1 MSAVFLLFFSVL
13 IRMVWPRIKPDTP
26 WICPVLAL
34 VLPFCAG
41 GFHIATAAALSL
53 ILTLALRE
61 EMRNSNI
68 FRIFFNPCVICTAVL
83 FTAYC
88 ITPLWAAD
96 KGMAVFALPKYL
108 PLVLYILLVM
118 QAEQDISQKALDLI
132 PWSGCLMTILSA
144 LAACI
149 PALHPHVTVN
159 GRLAGFFQ
167 YPNSFAAFLLAALI
181 IQALRIGK
189 KSDFLLTLVPVIGI
203 VLSGSKT
210 VFVLM
215 ILFMAVIALLRRQ
228 KLLTVTLGAALICG
242 LCAGF
247 LADAFGTLANADRFT
262 DIRTSSGT
270 FLVRLLYFR
279 DVLPTILAHPLGIGY
294 LGYPSIEGSIQTG
307 RYYVTYIHNEFL
319 QLLLEVG
326 WIPGIAMA
334 FALLMPVFSGKTGTA
349 HRLILMAVLA
359 HCMLDFDLQFCLFW
373 IILLSC
379 TPLRSG
385 REYRI
390 TARNAALV
398 CTALLSAAAL
408 WLGCGDFL
416 YRAEK
421 PDLSLRITPFH
432 TDALAYQMSVSE
444 DAREMDDLADQILA
458 LNPTHSLAFSGKAN
472 AAFSRGDI
480 SAMIRYKE
488 SEIQTS
494 RYSTNAYCDYFDK
507 LHMAMQAYLQA
518 GNVSNAAYCRNKLL
532 EIPQM
537 MAAVSQQTHPLAYM
551 TGDDSSLILPP
562 EYTAILDQLR

>member
-13 IRMVWPRIKPDTP
+13 IRMFWPRIKPDIP

-34 VLPFCAG
+34 VLPFCTG

-53 ILTLALRE
+53 ILMVAIQDEIRK
-61 EMRNSNI
+61 NNI
-68 FRIFFNPCVICTAVL
+68 FRLFLNPAAVCTAVL
-83 FTAYC
+83 FLAYC
-88 ITPLWAAD
+88 ATPLWAAD

-108 PLVLYILLVM
+108 PLVLYALLVM
-118 QAEQDISQKALDLI
+118 QSEQNISQKTLDLI
-132 PWSGCLMTILSA
+132 PVCGCLMTILSA
-144 LAACI
+144 LAASF

-167 YPNSFAAFLLAALI
+167 YPNAFAAFLLAALI
-181 IQALRIGK
+181 IHSLRIRK
-189 KSDFLLTLVPVIGI
+189 KTDFLLALVPVIGI
-203 VLSGSKT
+203 VLSGSRT

-215 ILFMAVIALLRRQ
+215 ILFMAGIALLRRQ
-228 KLLTVTLGAALICG
+228 KLLTMTLGAALICG

-279 DVLPTILAHPLGIGY
+279 DVLPSILANPLGIGY
-294 LGYPSIEGSIQTG
+294 LGYPAIEGSIQTG

-334 FALLMPVFSGKTGTA
+334 FALLIPVFSRKTAAA

-385 REYRI
+385 RELCI
-390 TARNAALV
+390 TARNTALV

-421 PDLSLRITPFH
+421 PDLCLRLTPFH

-444 DAREMDDLADQILA
+444 DARGMDALADKILS
-458 LNPTHSLAFSGKAN
+458 LNPTHSLALSGKAN

-480 SAMIRYKE
+480 SAMIQYKE
-488 SEIQTS
+488 AEIQAS
-494 RYSTNAYCDYFDK
+494 RYSADAYCDYFEK
-507 LHMAMQAYLQA
+507 LYMAMQAYLQS

-562 EYTAILDQLR
+562 EYTAILDSLH

>member
-13 IRMVWPRIKPDTP
+13 IRTVWPRIKPDIP
-26 WICPVLAL
+26 WICPILAL
-34 VLPFCAG
+34 ALPFCAG
-41 GFHIATAAALSL
+41 GFHIAASAALSL
-53 ILTLALRE
+53 ILTLAVWE
-61 EMRNSNI
+61 EMRYNNI
-68 FRIFFNPCVICTAVL
+68 FHLFLNPAAVCTAVL
-83 FTAYC
+83 FLAYC
-88 ITPLWAAD
+88 VTPFWAAD

-108 PLVLYILLVM
+108 PLVLYVLLVM
-118 QAEQDISQKALDLI
+118 QSDRDISQKTLDLI
-132 PWSGCLMTILSA
+132 PGCGCLMTMLSA
-144 LAACI
+144 LASCI
-149 PALHPHVTVN
+149 PALHPLVTVN

-181 IQALRIGK
+181 IHILKLRK
-189 KSDFLLTLVPVIGI
+189 KSDFVLTLVLVIGI

-215 ILFMAVIALLRRQ
+215 ILFMAAIALLRRQ
-228 KLLTVTLGAALICG
+228 KLLTGILGIALICG

-247 LADAFGTLANADRFT
+247 LADAFGTLSNADRFT

-279 DVLPTILAHPLGIGY
+279 DVLPSILANPLGIGY
-294 LGYPSIEGSIQTG
+294 LGYPAIEGSIQTG

-319 QLLLEVG
+319 QLFLEAG
-326 WIPGIAMA
+326 WIPGLAMA
-334 FALLMPVFSGKTGTA
+334 FALLMPVFSRKNA
-349 HRLILMAVLA
+349 AVQRLVLMAVLA

-373 IILLSC
+373 ILLLSC

-385 REYRI
+385 RELRI
-390 TARNAALV
+390 TARNTALV
-398 CTALLSAAAL
+398 CTALLTAAAL

-416 YRAEK
+416 YRSEK
-421 PDLSLRITPFH
+421 PDLCLRLTPFH
-432 TDALAYQMSVSE
+432 TDALTYQMSVSE
-444 DAREMDDLADQILA
+444 DAREMDDLADKILA
-458 LNPTHSLAFSGKAN
+458 LNPTHSLALSGKAN

-488 SEIQTS
+488 SEIQAS
-494 RYSTNAYCDYFDK
+494 RYSVDAYCDYFEK
-507 LHMAMQAYLQA
+507 LYMAMQAYLQA